1 MSARRNN
8 IFIFALALLGVIAIG
23 FFVWPTTPKSA
34 ALDAR
39 EQLMELLGTRIAT
52 LRPKCKVLLLANP
65 FAQKAGHFH
74 ESSQFDRAGL
84 RGLQKGLG
92 NDSSITVVIPEI
104 RPEYIENPSS
114 VIIPPDS
121 KTPLSFLIQPASI
134 DRFAEAH
141 PECNVIVSL
150 IGLPLG
156 IDQLKVWNEKDP
168 RSFAL
173 LLPDLRVLGPRSAVV
188 AAFQQGK
195 LLAAG
200 IQDQMSGEPVIV
212 TRDNIVQ
219 ILEQQP
225 QTLGF

>member
-1 MSARRNN
+1 
-8 IFIFALALLGVIAIG
+8 
-23 FFVWPTTPKSA
+23 
-34 ALDAR
+34 
-39 EQLMELLGTRIAT
+39 MELLGTRIAT

-219 ILEQQP
+219 ILGQQP